1 MARKTSSSDDTEQT
15 SEPTSRAAILDTGA
29 TADTTGGGQAF
40 DVDAGM
46 RRETH
51 GELPSERPPS
61 DF

>member
-15 SEPTSRAAILDTGA
+15 SEPTSRAAILDTGGS
-29 TADTTGGGQAF
+29 ADTTSQQF

-51 GELPSERPPS
+51 GQLPSERPDT